1 MTMPAIPD
9 LEEAITLAWLTA
21 ALQVGGALPRGAVQA
36 VTAQANAAFNSAALH
51 LTVTYTSDAPPE
63 APTRLFLKRNLATEW
78 ARESGAW
85 EVSFYQLAAPCM
97 ADLLML
103 VPCYL
108 AAYDRASDRSAILLA
123 DVSATHAPPVT
134 RDQLIALDGV
144 PPDDQLDAIID
155 TYARFHAFWWEHPAL
170 GAGVGQVSP
179 WYRSPAHYEAHVAR
193 RQVQWAAFNAVE
205 GATLLAEDHVA
216 YAQILAGLP
225 ALWDRYLAP
234 RVMSLRN
241 LTLAHGDGYL
251 SQFLCPNDGTGPT
264 YLIDFQD
271 ISGDFVARDLVHLCA
286 FFWTPD
292 QRHAGGREERLLRR
306 YLAGLHQWG
315 VRDYSWDDLLTDYRL
330 LIILLALYPVWDQTN
345 GSRRSYW
352 QPKMHCI
359 LGAYRDLDCAAL
371 LAS

>member
-9 LEEAITLAWLTA
+9 LEEAITPTWLTA
-21 ALQVGGALPRGAVQA
+21 ALQAGGALPRGAVQA

-51 LTVTYTSDAPPE
+51 LTVTYTSDALSE

-78 ARESGAW
+78 AREAGAW
-85 EVSFYQLAAPCM
+85 EVSFYQLAAPYM
-97 ADLLML
+97 ADLPML

-193 RQVQWAAFNAVE
+193 RQSQWAAFNAVE
-205 GATLLAEDHVA
+205 GATLSAEDHVA